1 MRISDWSSDLCASD
15 LGLGLNVDGPRPSTA
30 GAPAPCAALRLIEVQ
45 MVAMGRIVIGR
56 QDRRK
61 QRAGAVADLM
71 QEIRFL
77 PLCLPVRRDADP
89 TAIGQDETRHV
100 DGVGGGMLAEI
111 PGTASISAAAAI
123 GHEMRAIGRASGR

>member
-1 MRISDWSSDLCASD
+1 MRISDWSSDVCSSD
-15 LGLGLNVDGPRPSTA
+15 L
-30 GAPAPCAALRLIEVQ
+30 
-45 MVAMGRIVIGR
+45 
-56 QDRRK
+56 RK

-100 DGVGGGMLAEI
+100 DGVGGGMLAAI
-111 PGTASISAAAAI
+111 PGTASIEAAAAI
-123 GHEMRAIGRASGR
+123 GPAMRDLPNRPAEMALGDRTSTRLNPST